1 VPRAADPCAEKIRCP
16 LRAVREATLKAT
28 TKTSTA
34 SPLRTGEPSTPATTV
49 VIGGSLTP
57 VTTKV
62 IGIPLKVA
70 VVPESSTLEL

>member
-1 VPRAADPCAEKIRCP
+1 
-16 LRAVREATLKAT
+16 LKAT